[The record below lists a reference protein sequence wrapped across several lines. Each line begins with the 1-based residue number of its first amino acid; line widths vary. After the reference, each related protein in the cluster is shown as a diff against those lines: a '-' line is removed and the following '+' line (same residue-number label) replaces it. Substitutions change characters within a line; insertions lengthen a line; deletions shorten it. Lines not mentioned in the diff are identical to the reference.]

1 MLPWDAR
8 FAGRAA
14 AVATRGMFPAGRA
27 ARVQYNTAMGQE
39 GIVRTEGAKE
49 PRYHANVPLAQFSSY
64 RIGGPAREYC
74 EAGSAEEVREAVAE
88 AQRRGWRLFVLG
100 GGTNLLIDDYGFD
113 GLVLR
118 PNLRLLEAEG
128 TRVRVGAGILVA
140 ELLEFLEERH
150 LSGLEWSG
158 GLPGTV
164 GGAVRGNAGA
174 FGGEIKDVA
183 TEVVSL
189 DVVTLKFVTRANAEC
204 RFDYRNSV
212 FKQGTREIILT
223 TTFDLREGD
232 PAEIARII
240 EQRKEY
246 RRQRQPL
253 EYPNIGSIFK
263 NVDLKRVPEPV
274 RELCAHV
281 IKVDPFPV
289 VPTAFLLSEAGLK
302 GLRRG
307 GAMISPKHPNFIVNM
322 DHASSADVRA
332 LVNEAKRTIR
342 ERFGVELEEE
352 IQYVNGL

>member
-1 MLPWDAR
+1 MSL
-8 FAGRAA
+8 
-14 AVATRGMFPAGRA
+14 
-27 ARVQYNTAMGQE
+27 E
-39 GIVRTEGAKE
+39 GFVKTEHVTQ
-49 PRYHANVPLAQFSSY
+49 PRYQENVPLAQFSSY
-64 RIGGPAREYC
+64 RIGGPARVYC
-74 EAGSAEEVREAVAE
+74 EARSAEEVRDAVAE
-88 AQRRGWRLFVLG
+88 ARRRKWRLFVLG
-100 GGTNLLIDDYGFD
+100 GGTNLLIDDHGFD

-118 PNLRLLEAEG
+118 PNLRVLEADG
-128 TRVRVGAGILVA
+128 TRVRVGAGVLVA
-140 ELLEFLEERH
+140 EMLEFLVEHR
-150 LSGLEWSG
+150 LAGLEWAG

-189 DVVTLKFVTRANAEC
+189 DIETLELVTRTNAEC
-204 RFDYRNSV
+204 GFGYRNSL
-212 FKQGTREIILT
+212 FKERPREIILT
-223 TTFDLREGD
+223 AAFVLRESD
-232 PAEIARII
+232 TAEIAHVV
-240 EQRKEY
+240 EERKEY
-246 RRQRQPL
+246 RRRRHPL

-263 NVDLKRVPEPV
+263 NVDLKRVPDAV

-307 GAMISPKHPNFIVNM
+307 GAMISPKHPNFIVNV
-322 DHASSADVRA
+322 DHARSGDVRA
-332 LVNEAKRTIR
+332 LVDEAKRTIL

>member
-1 MLPWDAR
+1 
-8 FAGRAA
+8 
-14 AVATRGMFPAGRA
+14 
-27 ARVQYNTAMGQE
+27 MGQE
-39 GIVRTEGAKE
+39 RIVGAEEAKKLLYRE
-49 PRYHANVPLAQFSSY
+49 NVPLAQFSSY

-74 EAGSAEEVREAVAE
+74 EASSTEEVRAAVAE
-88 AQRRGWRLFVLG
+88 ARRRGWRLFVMG
-100 GGTNLLIDDYGFD
+100 GGTNLLIDDHGFD

-140 ELLEFLEERH
+140 EMLEFLIERR
-150 LSGLEWSG
+150 LAGLEWAG

-183 TEVVSL
+183 TEIVSL
-189 DVVTLKFVTRANAEC
+189 DVLTLQLLTRTNGEC
-204 RFDYRNSV
+204 GFGYRNSV
-212 FKQGTREIILT
+212 FKQGPREIILT
-223 TTFDLREGD
+223 TTFQLREGD
-232 PAEIARII
+232 PAEIARVV
-240 EQRKEY
+240 ELRKDY
-246 RRQRQPL
+246 RRRRHPL

-263 NVDLKRVPEPV
+263 NVDLKKVPEPV
-274 RELCAHV
+274 KELCAHV

-289 VPTAFLLSEAGLK
+289 VPTAFLLSQAGLK

-307 GAMISPKHPNFIVNM
+307 GAMISPKHPNFIVNV
-322 DHASSADVRA
+322 DHAGSDDVRA
-332 LVNEAKRTIR
+332 LVTEAKRTIR